1 MRKAAE
7 AKVDAIELSLVRYF
21 LAFLKNDEASMEQET
36 TQRKSKSQ
44 AQGWFEH
51 QEALTSA
58 YHGRLKAAARLSN
71 SAVTLAQQAGLRE
84 HASQFAGARAVWC
97 VLYGVGDE
105 GRSSAAAAKPRRRL
119 WSCSYVCVSAR
130 LIAGSPDSGGILKA
144 VSGGHLS
151 AIQLPACASSAR
163 GSQSEQPGKAIEKT
177 EAAAPYELAVPGT
190 CILGRGVVLRSSI
203 RCSCAASLIRGLAAI
218 GRQPLNFR
226 KLWIIRGSC
235 SATRSGPWTGF
246 S

>member
-105 GRSSAAAAKPRRRL
+105 GRSSAAAAKPLYRSRDADYGPALTFAFLR
-119 WSCSYVCVSAR
+119 
-130 LIAGSPDSGGILKA
+130 DSSQA
-144 VSGGHLS
+144 HQ
-151 AIQLPACASSAR
+151 IQA
-163 GSQSEQPGKAIEKT
+163 E
-177 EAAAPYELAVPGT
+177 
-190 CILGRGVVLRSSI
+190 
-203 RCSCAASLIRGLAAI
+203 
-218 GRQPLNFR
+218 F
-226 KLWIIRGSC
+226 
-235 SATRSGPWTGF
+235 
-246 S
+246 